1 LKQRDFLSLKP
12 LPWVLSVGT
21 HVVFVLTMLL
31 VGRVHPLNL
40 YMVTLDS
47 VSAIP
52 SAPYVPP
59 LEDIWQK
66 PMLRRTAN
74 RTLPKPK
81 PTPPPV
87 QVSGEGGQGK
97 GAVRSIAEVSQ
108 LPQFK
113 TQVKAAYPEGAKR
126 AGIEGIV
133 ILQVD
138 IDATGAVMDVQVV
151 QGLGS
156 GCDEAAVEA
165 MKQSTFTPAYAGS
178 DPVPVR
184 IRIPYRFKI
193 NG

>member
-1 LKQRDFLSLKP
+1 VKAPDFLSLKP
-12 LPWVLSVGT
+12 LPWVLSIGT
-21 HVVFVLTMLL
+21 HVMFVLAVLW
-31 VGRVHPLNL
+31 VSRVQTINL
-40 YMVTLDS
+40 YNVTLDS
-47 VSAIP
+47 PSAVP
-52 SAPYVPP
+52 SAPYIPP
-59 LEDIWQK
+59 QEDIWQK
-66 PMLRRTAN
+66 PMLRRTVKLV
-74 RTLPKPK
+74 LPN
-81 PTPPPV
+81 PTPPPAQV
-87 QVSGEGGQGK
+87 VSGQGGQGT
-97 GAVRSIAEVSQ
+97 GAVRSIAQVSQ

-126 AGIEGIV
+126 AGIEGVV

-156 GCDEAAVEA
+156 GCDEAAAEA
-165 MKQSTFTPAYAGS
+165 MKQSTFTPAYAGT

>member
-1 LKQRDFLSLKP
+1 MKAPDFLSLKP
-12 LPWVLSVGT
+12 LPWVLSIGT
-21 HVVFVLTMLL
+21 HVMFVLAVLW
-31 VGRVHPLNL
+31 VSRVQTINL
-40 YMVTLDS
+40 YNVTLDS
-47 VSAIP
+47 PSAVP
-52 SAPYVPP
+52 SAPYIPP
-59 LEDIWQK
+59 QEDIWQK
-66 PMLRRTAN
+66 PMLRRTVKLV
-74 RTLPKPK
+74 LPN
-81 PTPPPV
+81 PTPPPAQV
-87 QVSGEGGQGK
+87 VSGQGGQGT
-97 GAVRSIAEVSQ
+97 GAVRSIAQVSQ

-113 TQVKAAYPEGAKR
+113 TQVKAAYPDGAKR
-126 AGIEGIV
+126 AGIEGVV

-165 MKQSTFTPAYAGS
+165 MKQSTFTPAYAGT

>member
-1 LKQRDFLSLKP
+1 VKAPDFLSLKP
-12 LPWVLSVGT
+12 LPWVLSIGT
-21 HVVFVLTMLL
+21 HVMFVLAVLW
-31 VGRVHPLNL
+31 VSRVQTINL
-40 YMVTLDS
+40 YNVTLDS
-47 VSAIP
+47 ASAVP
-52 SAPYVPP
+52 SAPYIPP
-59 LEDIWQK
+59 QEDIWQK
-66 PMLRRTAN
+66 PMLRRTVKLV
-74 RTLPKPK
+74 LPN
-81 PTPPPV
+81 PTPPPAQV
-87 QVSGEGGQGK
+87 VSGQGGQGT
-97 GAVRSIAEVSQ
+97 GAVRSIAQVSQ

-126 AGIEGIV
+126 AGIEGVV

-156 GCDEAAVEA
+156 GCDEAAAEA
-165 MKQSTFTPAYAGS
+165 MKQSTFTPAYAGT

>member
-1 LKQRDFLSLKP
+1 MKAPDFLSLKP
-12 LPWVLSVGT
+12 LPWVLSIGT
-21 HVVFVLTMLL
+21 HVMFVLAVLW
-31 VGRVHPLNL
+31 VSRVQTINL
-40 YMVTLDS
+40 YNVTLDS
-47 VSAIP
+47 PSAVP
-52 SAPYVPP
+52 SAPYIPP
-59 LEDIWQK
+59 QEDIWQK
-66 PMLRRTAN
+66 PMLRRTVKLV
-74 RTLPKPK
+74 LPN
-81 PTPPPV
+81 PTPPPAQV
-87 QVSGEGGQGK
+87 VSGQGGQGT
-97 GAVRSIAEVSQ
+97 GAVRSIAQVSQ

-126 AGIEGIV
+126 AGIEGVV

-156 GCDEAAVEA
+156 GCDEAAAEA
-165 MKQSTFTPAYAGS
+165 MKQSTFTPAYAGT

>member
-21 HVVFVLTMLL
+21 HVLFVLIVLL
-31 VGRVHPLNL
+31 MGRVHPIDL
-40 YMVTLDS
+40 YNVTLDS
-47 VSAIP
+47 ASAVP

-66 PMLRRTAN
+66 AMLRRTAGK
-74 RTLPKPK
+74 TIPK
-81 PTPPPV
+81 PTPPPAQV
-87 QVSGEGGQGK
+87 VSGEGGQGT

-108 LPQFK
+108 LPRFK
-113 TQVKAAYPEGAKR
+113 TQVKAVYPEGAKR
-126 AGIEGIV
+126 AGIEGVV

-156 GCDEAAVEA
+156 GCDEAAAEA
-165 MKQSTFTPAYAGS
+165 MKQSTFTPAYAGT

-184 IRIPYRFKI
+184 IRIPYRLKI
-193 NG
+193 N

>member
-1 LKQRDFLSLKP
+1 MKAPDFLSLKP
-12 LPWVLSVGT
+12 LPWALSIGT
-21 HVVFVLTMLL
+21 HVMFVLAVLL

-40 YMVTLDS
+40 YIVTLDS
-47 VSAIP
+47 ASAVP
-52 SAPYVPP
+52 SASYIPP
-59 LEDIWQK
+59 QEDIWQK
-66 PMLRRTAN
+66 PMLRRIA
-74 RTLPKPK
+74 RMPLPK
-81 PTPPPV
+81 PTPPPA
-87 QVSGEGGQGK
+87 QVSGEGGQGT

-108 LPQFK
+108 LPKFK
-113 TQVKAAYPEGAKR
+113 TQVKAVYPPEAKR
-126 AGIEGIV
+126 SGLEGVV

-138 IDATGAVMDVQVV
+138 IDAAGAVMDVSVV

-165 MKQSTFTPAYAGS
+165 MKQSAFTPAYAGT

>member
-1 LKQRDFLSLKP
+1 M
-12 LPWVLSVGT
+12 
-21 HVVFVLTMLL
+21 FVLAVLF
-31 VGRVHPLNL
+31 VGRVHPIDL
-40 YMVTLDS
+40 YNVTLDS
-47 VSAIP
+47 ASAVP
-52 SAPYVPP
+52 SAPYIPP

-66 PMLRRTAN
+66 PMLRRTA
-74 RTLPKPK
+74 RLPLAK
-81 PTPPPV
+81 PTPPPAQV
-87 QVSGEGGQGK
+87 VSGQGGQGT

-113 TQVKAAYPEGAKR
+113 TQVKAEYPVAAKQAGLEGV
-126 AGIEGIV
+126 V

-138 IDATGAVMDVQVV
+138 IDATGAVMDVSVV

-156 GCDEAAVEA
+156 GCDEAAVAA
-165 MKQSTFTPAYAGS
+165 MKQSTFTPAYAGT

>member
-1 LKQRDFLSLKP
+1 MKAPDFLSLKP
-12 LPWVLSVGT
+12 LPWALSLGT
-21 HVVFVLTMLL
+21 HGVFLLAVLW
-31 VGRVHPLNL
+31 VSRVQTINL
-40 YMVTLDS
+40 YDVTLDS
-47 VSAIP
+47 ASTVP
-52 SAPYVPP
+52 SAPYMPP
-59 LEDIWQK
+59 QEDIWQK

-74 RTLPKPK
+74 RVLPK
-81 PTPPPV
+81 PTPPPAPM
-87 QVSGEGGQGK
+87 VSGQGGQGT
-97 GAVRSIAEVSQ
+97 GAVRSVAEVSQ

-113 TQVKAAYPEGAKR
+113 TQMKAVYPEGAKR
-126 AGIEGIV
+126 AGIEGVV

-138 IDATGAVMDVQVV
+138 IDAAGSVMNVSVV

-165 MKQSTFTPAYAGS
+165 IKQSTFTPALAGA